1 MKTIIMPDS
10 IDCAPYPCAR
20 PADPTFWPITWSG
33 FQSGPAGW
41 ATVILDQL
49 GDVRTVEAVHW
60 VLGDLSMHPCKST
73 TCWRSPRSF
82 SGVTAVPVPR
92 LPRCG
97 CNQSPIGPESAVLG
111 RLCREGA
118 RRKEKRRPPRKTA
131 GAVQSGEPLRL
142 DAAGHRYAGS
152 HSPVLNCPIYGGRSH
167 PRLSPTHDAPETG
180 CKRWSFAAGAD
191 RDIWTCEDWHVN
203 ASREVP
209 GYVDAPRNRYRAPLS
224 GADIRRLYDFPGE
237 SWDDVRASIAKL
249 AWEIGRERDFNCR
262 LRHALPAMAQEP
274 KTPLQTRIY
283 LRRLAERTLEDPGVR
298 EEIERQTMMDAI
310 THQGE

>member
-1 MKTIIMPDS
+1 MPAPTGANS
-10 IDCAPYPCAR
+10 ANHTCFCCAHFRGLIGTKAN
-20 PADPTFWPITWSG
+20 
-33 FQSGPAGW
+33 
-41 ATVILDQL
+41 
-49 GDVRTVEAVHW
+49 
-60 VLGDLSMHPCKST
+60 
-73 TCWRSPRSF
+73 
-82 SGVTAVPVPR
+82 
-92 LPRCG
+92 CG
-97 CNQSPIGPESAVLG
+97 
-111 RLCREGA
+111 
-118 RRKEKRRPPRKTA
+118 
-131 GAVQSGEPLRL
+131 
-142 DAAGHRYAGS
+142 
-152 HSPVLNCPIYGGRSH
+152 H

-209 GYVDAPRNRYRAPLS
+209 GYVDAPRNRFRAPLS

-262 LRHALPAMAQEP
+262 LRHALLAMAQEP

-283 LRRLAERTLEDPGVR
+283 LRRLAQRMLEDPGVR

-310 THQGE
+310 THRGE